1 MENADR
7 ERERKK
13 KAIFNTMSPKHQQKI
28 LKKVGYENW
37 DPFQE
42 PKYPMDLR
50 EQEVER
56 KAMVLSREFLEACR
70 IDQPSDEYLQ
80 AVREIIRGLLKG
92 QEQYRAMFEFCCWYR
107 KSSEKKGSCCSTVQG
122 RSATK

>member
-1 MENADR
+1 MDNADQ
-7 ERERKK
+7 ERDRKK
-13 KAIFNTMSPKHQQKI
+13 RAIFDSMSPKHQQRI
-28 LKKVGYENW
+28 LKKAGYENW

-50 EQEVER
+50 EREVEH
-56 KAMVLSREFLEACR
+56 KAMVLSCEFLEACR
-70 IDQPSDEYLQ
+70 IDQPSDEYIH

-92 QEQYRAMFEFCCWYR
+92 QDRYRAMFEFCCWYR
-107 KSSEKKGSCCSTVQG
+107 KSSEKKGSCCSIVQG